1 MSDGTGYRLIDHLR
15 ARRRALGTMA
25 KGGVNL
31 VSHVA
36 SAGLDFLIVDMM
48 HSGVDWTELSH
59 VCWKARAHGV
69 YPMVRLPADPWG
81 SGSALANRRFAVDAQ
96 RALACGVEGLVWSVA
111 SAEDARVLAHL
122 AQDPHSAGP
131 ITDTRERSRFLEMA
145 SGSRLLLPL
154 VESRGALAELEN
166 ILDIEGVSG
175 VFMGCSDLAEVLGH
189 PLDYLHPEVLGT
201 VERACVEAHARG
213 KVVLANTGYAF
224 DSIEGQVAHARALQQ
239 AGVDMIM
246 LQTVEFHV
254 YLSTRAIAGALRG
267 SS

>member
-1 MSDGTGYRLIDHLR
+1 MSDSTGYRLIDHLR

-31 VSHVA
+31 VGHLA

-69 YPMVRLPADPWG
+69 YPMVRLPADPWT
-81 SGSALANRRFAVDAQ
+81 SGSARADRRFAVDAQ
-96 RALACGVEGLVWSVA
+96 RALSCGVEGLVWSVA
-111 SAEDARVLAHL
+111 SAEDARALAHL
-122 AQDPHSAGP
+122 AGDPHCTGP
-131 ITDTRERSRFLEMA
+131 ITDAPERARVLEA
-145 SGSRLLLPL
+145 AANTRLLLPL
-154 VESRGALAELEN
+154 VESRGALNELEA
-166 ILDIEGVSG
+166 ILDLEGISG

-189 PLDYLHPEVLGT
+189 PLDYLHPEVLGA
-201 VERACVEAHARG
+201 VERACTAAHGRG

-224 DSIEGQVAHARALQQ
+224 DSIDGQIAHARRLEQ

-254 YLSTRAIAGALRG
+254 YLSTRAVAGALRAAT
-267 SS
+267 